1 MVTPYLIILFILI
14 GPTHLVE
21 DIPLILS
28 PMDSSQLYPNFLTF
42 KNLKIITLK
51 LRYSTVPFL
60 PPRRNSSRITSRINI
75 F

>member
-1 MVTPYLIILFILI
+1 MDALYLIILFILI

-28 PMDSSQLYPNFLTF
+28 PMDSGQLYPNFDNFPAF

-51 LRYSTVPFL
+51 LRYSTAHFHLQEEAALEL
-60 PPRRNSSRITSRINI
+60 PLG
-75 F
+75 

>member
-28 PMDSSQLYPNFLTF
+28 PMDSSQLYPNFPAF

-51 LRYSTVPFL
+51 LRYSTVPFS
-60 PPRRNSSRITSRINI
+60 PPRIGSSRTTSRINI

>member
-28 PMDSSQLYPNFLTF
+28 PMDSNQLYPNFPAF
-42 KNLKIITLK
+42 KI
-51 LRYSTVPFL
+51 
-60 PPRRNSSRITSRINI
+60 
-75 F
+75 